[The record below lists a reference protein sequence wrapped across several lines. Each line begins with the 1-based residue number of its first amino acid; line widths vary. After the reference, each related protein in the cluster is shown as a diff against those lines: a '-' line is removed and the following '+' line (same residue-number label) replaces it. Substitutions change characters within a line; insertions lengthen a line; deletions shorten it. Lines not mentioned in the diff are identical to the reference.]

1 MIEKT
6 IDYEG
11 NQFRKGKIIKGKL
24 HTYVEYRN
32 SELCKMKFFEIDD
45 ANIKEIT
52 DKQDLKDAIEKNYII
67 EENI

>member
-11 NQFRKGKIIKGKL
+11 YQFEKGKMIKGKL

-32 SELCKMKFFEIDD
+32 SELCKIKFFEIDD
-45 ANIKEIT
+45 GNIKEVT
-52 DKQDLKDAIEKNYII
+52 DKQDLKDAVEENYII
-67 EENI
+67 TENI